1 MLRLTKL
8 ITTALL
14 LVMVI
19 TLVKLP
25 AVQAQSKPTGTI
37 TVWMWKQD
45 WDLVKASKV
54 LDDFAKE
61 YPGIQVTPVEIPA
74 ADVYQKL
81 PIAISAG
88 TGGPDVS
95 LIEDSALGRF
105 VALGGLM
112 DLTDKVVPYKD
123 KMIPYKWTQAT
134 KDGKVYGM
142 PWDIGPVVTYYRR
155 DIFKAAGL
163 ADDPEGV
170 GKLVATWDSYLQT
183 CQTIKEKTKHLCF
196 PLSRANND
204 ARWYEVML
212 WQQGLGYVSADG
224 KVMVDSPENIATLE
238 KLGEFFKADVVAD
251 QQSWTDSWYA
261 TFNKKDE
268 GVASTVMAAWMGG
281 FMRGWLAPETK
292 GLWGVTLMPTMKE
305 GQPRAANDGGS
316 DFVILDQSQNKDAA
330 WAFVEYMLG
339 RPEVQVKLFKATDFF
354 PALIATYK
362 DPVFTEED
370 PYYGGQ
376 KTRQQYAEVA
386 AKIPQ
391 ATIYGQYY
399 QEINGYV
406 STAIQKFATGNV
418 SAADA
423 LKEAANQARQQTG
436 LK

>member
-1 MLRLTKL
+1 MSRLSKPLT
-8 ITTALL
+8 IALL
-14 LVMVI
+14 LVVALS
-19 TLVKLP
+19 LVQLP
-25 AVQAQSKPTGTI
+25 VAQAQSKPKGTI
-37 TVWMWKQD
+37 TVWMWKSD
-45 WDLVKASKV
+45 WDNVKASKV

-61 YPGIQVTPVEIPA
+61 YPDITVTSVEIPA
-74 ADVYQKL
+74 NDVYQKL

-88 TGGPDVS
+88 TGAPDVS

-112 DLTDKVVPYKD
+112 DLTDKVAPYKD
-123 KMIPYKWTQAT
+123 KMIPYKWAQAT

-163 ADDPEGV
+163 PDDPEGV
-170 GKLVATWDSYLQT
+170 GKLMATWDSYLQA
-183 CQTIKEKTKHLCF
+183 CKTIKEKTKHLCF

-251 QQSWTDSWYA
+251 QQSWTDNWYA

-281 FMRGWLAPETK
+281 FMRTWLAPDTK
-292 GLWGVTLMPTMKE
+292 GLWGVALMPAMKD
-305 GQPRAANDGGS
+305 GQPRVANDGGS
-316 DFVILDQSQNKDAA
+316 DFVIPDQSQNKDAA

-339 RPEVQVKLFKATDFF
+339 RPDVQAKLFKATDIF
-354 PALIATYK
+354 PALTTTYK
-362 DPVFTEED
+362 DPVFAEED
-370 PYYGGQ
+370 PYFGGQ
-376 KTRQQYAEVA
+376 KVRQFYADVA
-386 AKIPQ
+386 PKIPQ

-406 STAIQKFATGNV
+406 STAIQKFATGSM

-423 LKEAANQARQQTG
+423 LKEAADQIRQQAG

>member
-1 MLRLTKL
+1 LATP
-8 ITTALL
+8 
-14 LVMVI
+14 
-19 TLVKLP
+19 P
-25 AVQAQSKPTGTI
+25 AAQAQAKPKGNI
-37 TVWMWKQD
+37 TVWMWKLD
-45 WDLVKASKV
+45 WDNVKASKV

-61 YPGIQVTPVEIPA
+61 FPDIKMTPVEIPA
-74 ADVYQKL
+74 NDVYQKL

-88 TGGPDVS
+88 TGAPDVS

-105 VALGGLM
+105 VALGGLT
-112 DLTDKVVPYKD
+112 DLTDKVASYKE
-123 KMIPYKWTQAT
+123 KMIPYKWAHAT
-134 KDGKVYGM
+134 KDGKVYAM

-183 CQTIKEKTKHLCF
+183 CKTIKEKTKRLCF
-196 PLSRANND
+196 PLSRATND

-224 KVMVDSPENIATLE
+224 KVMVDSPANIATLE

-251 QQSWTDSWYA
+251 QQSWTDNWYA

-281 FMRGWLAPETK
+281 FMRTWLAPDTK
-292 GLWGVTLMPTMKE
+292 GLWGVALMPAMKE

-316 DFVILDQSQNKDAA
+316 DFVIPDQSQNKEAA
-330 WAFVEYMLG
+330 WAFVEFMLG
-339 RPEVQVKLFKATDFF
+339 RPEIQARLFKASDIF
-354 PALIATYK
+354 PALIATFK
-362 DPVFTEED
+362 DPVFSEED
-370 PYYGGQ
+370 PYFAGQ
-376 KTRQQYAEVA
+376 KARQFYADVA
-386 AKIPQ
+386 PKIPP

-399 QEINGYV
+399 QEINGFV
-406 STAIQKFATGNV
+406 STAIQKFATGDM

-423 LKEAANQARQQTG
+423 LKDAAKQIRQQTG
-436 LK
+436 LQ